1 MKISFRFIRHQQ
13 WFREV
18 HVHIVQRATRVL
30 RQVDHNQIRQVGKSQ
45 LWWLQNE
52 RDHWRDNR
60 TSALRQN
67 VEVQHVR
74 RSANRVAHVLAK
86 YAISQL
92 LNNTWIDECPNII
105 QNVVVADYECTTWLS
120 FYNIHWFSKK
130 KKKKGKQTQNG
141 SDLGTPTKYDDCPR
155 ISHKLTILSSSSFR
169 DWYGP
174 IIYKWASWVWA
185 HISLVPTN
193 GPHEFDL
200 KGFYVKCINRP
211 PQNWYY
217 SQ

>member
-1 MKISFRFIRHQQ
+1 VLHKNIDHTQSNFRPGCNIEFCTNKSALRKTAQSPPTGEPNPEKEKTSLCRSKMKISFRFIRHQQ

-130 KKKKGKQTQNG
+130 KKKKRQAT
-141 SDLGTPTKYDDCPR
+141 T
-155 ISHKLTILSSSSFR
+155 
-169 DWYGP
+169 
-174 IIYKWASWVWA
+174 
-185 HISLVPTN
+185 
-193 GPHEFDL
+193 
-200 KGFYVKCINRP
+200 KGFRFGDPIKIRRLP
-211 PQNWYY
+211 AHK
-217 SQ
+217 S